1 MSRAYAR
8 VVCALLHVRTVCCVH
23 ARVCMCVCTHCV
35 CACVVSARVC
45 MHVLHEYTL
54 CARVRVHTLR
64 GIIDILVS
72 LAVVCKI
79 IMFRDRKEN

>member
-1 MSRAYAR
+1 MSRAYAH

-23 ARVCMCVCTHCV
+23 ARVCACV
-35 CACVVSARVC
+35 CARIVSARVC